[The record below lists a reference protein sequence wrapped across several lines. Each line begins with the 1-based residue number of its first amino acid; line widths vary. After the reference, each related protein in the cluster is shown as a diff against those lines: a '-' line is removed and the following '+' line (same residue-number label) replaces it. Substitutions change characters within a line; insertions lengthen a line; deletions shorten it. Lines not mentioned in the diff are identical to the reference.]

1 MMSTRFIAG
10 VAFAASTFGLL
21 GCSSFPSSYGLDAGS
36 ATMVR
41 QTCNEIMGLRSGPE
55 LEACGGSLADTV
67 RSLQDANLTFQADAA
82 CSEQGLSVGSAE
94 QAKCVVKYRRAAQAS
109 ALANVNANADIPGVP
124 AADPWESYFSMSH
137 SQQAERAELSC
148 AQVGLHPA
156 TSGFWGCV
164 ADLRHSIVNIRTDT
178 MP

>member
-1 MMSTRFIAG
+1 MSTRFIAG
-10 VAFAASTFGLL
+10 VALAAATFGLL
-21 GCSSFPSSYGLDAGS
+21 GCSSYPSTYGLDAGS
-36 ATMVR
+36 ASMVR

-67 RSLQDANLTFQADAA
+67 RALQDASLTLQADAA
-82 CSEQGLSVGSAE
+82 CSEQGLARGTAE
-94 QAKCVVKYRRAAQAS
+94 QAKCVVMHRRTAQRS
-109 ALANVNANADIPGVP
+109 VVTNADVATVP
-124 AADPWESYFSMSH
+124 AADPWKSYFSMSH

-148 AQVGLHPA
+148 AQIGLHPA

-164 ADLRHSIVNIRTDT
+164 TDLRHSIVNIRPDT

>member
-1 MMSTRFIAG
+1 MMATRFIAAG
-10 VAFAASTFGLL
+10 ALAASMFGLL
-21 GCSSFPSSYGLDAGS
+21 GCSSFPSTYGLDTGS

-67 RSLQDANLTFQADAA
+67 RSLQDANLTLQADEA
-82 CSEQGLSVGSAE
+82 CQEQGLSRGSAE
-94 QAKCVVKYRRAAQAS
+94 QAKCVVTYRRSVQNAALMNNDVPS
-109 ALANVNANADIPGVP
+109 VP
-124 AADPWESYFSMSH
+124 AADPWKSYFSMSH

-164 ADLRHSIVNIRTDT
+164 ADLRHSIVNIRPDT

>member
-1 MMSTRFIAG
+1 MSTRFIAG
-10 VAFAASTFGLL
+10 VALAASTFGLI
-21 GCSSFPSSYGLDAGS
+21 GCSSYPSTYGLDEGNAS
-36 ATMVR
+36 MVR

-67 RSLQDANLTFQADAA
+67 RALRDARLTAEADRS
-82 CSEQGLSVGSAE
+82 CSEQGLLRGTPE
-94 QAKCVVKYRRAAQAS
+94 QAKCVVTFRRTAQNS
-109 ALANVNANADIPGVP
+109 LVTNPDVPSVP
-124 AADPWESYFSMSH
+124 AVEPWTSYFSMNY

-156 TSGFWGCV
+156 TNGFWSCV
-164 ADLRHSIVNIRTDT
+164 SDLRHSIVNIRPDT

>member
-1 MMSTRFIAG
+1 MSTRFIAG
-10 VAFAASTFGLL
+10 VALAASTFGLL
-21 GCSSFPSSYGLDAGS
+21 GCSSFPSTYGLDSGRAS
-36 ATMVR
+36 MVR

-67 RSLQDANLTFQADAA
+67 RSLQDANLTLQADQS
-82 CSEQGLSVGSAE
+82 CSEQGLARGTPE
-94 QAKCVVKYRRAAQAS
+94 QAKCVVMFRRTAQSSVVES
-109 ALANVNANADIPGVP
+109 ADVATVP
-124 AADPWESYFSMSH
+124 AAEPWKSYFSMSH

-164 ADLRHSIVNIRTDT
+164 SDLRHSIVNIRPDT

>member
-1 MMSTRFIAG
+1 MMATRFIAG
-10 VAFAASTFGLL
+10 VALAAATFGLL
-21 GCSSFPSSYGLDAGS
+21 GCSSFPSTYGLDAGR

-67 RSLQDANLTFQADAA
+67 RSLQDANLTLQADEA
-82 CSEQGLSVGSAE
+82 CLEQGLSRGSAE
-94 QAKCVVKYRRAAQAS
+94 QAKCVVTYRRSVQNAA
-109 ALANVNANADIPGVP
+109 LMNGYDVPNVP
-124 AADPWESYFSMSH
+124 AADPWKSYFSMSH
-137 SQQAERAELSC
+137 TQQAERAELSC

>member
-1 MMSTRFIAG
+1 MMATRFIAS
-10 VAFAASTFGLL
+10 VALAASTFGLL
-21 GCSSFPSSYGLDAGS
+21 GCSSFPSTYGLDAGS
-36 ATMVR
+36 ASMVR

-67 RSLQDANLTFQADAA
+67 RSLQDATLTMRADEA
-82 CSEQGLSVGSAE
+82 CLAQGLARGSAE
-94 QAKCVVKYRRAAQAS
+94 QAKCVVMFRRTAQHAA
-109 ALANVNANADIPGVP
+109 LMNANADVTSVP
-124 AADPWESYFSMSH
+124 AADPWQSYFSMTH

-164 ADLRHSIVNIRTDT
+164 TDLRHSIVNIRPDT

>member
-1 MMSTRFIAG
+1 MSTRFIAG
-10 VAFAASTFGLL
+10 VALAASTFGLL
-21 GCSSFPSSYGLDAGS
+21 GCSSFPSTYGLDAGS

-67 RSLQDANLTFQADAA
+67 RSLQDANLTLRADEVCA
-82 CSEQGLSVGSAE
+82 EQGLARGSAE
-94 QAKCVVKYRRAAQAS
+94 QAKCVVMYRRTAQNS
-109 ALANVNANADIPGVP
+109 LAINADVATVP
-124 AADPWESYFSMSH
+124 TAEPWKSYFSMNH
-137 SQQAERAELSC
+137 AQQAERAELSC
-148 AQVGLHPA
+148 AQVGLHPS

-164 ADLRHSIVNIRTDT
+164 ADLRHSIVNTRTDT